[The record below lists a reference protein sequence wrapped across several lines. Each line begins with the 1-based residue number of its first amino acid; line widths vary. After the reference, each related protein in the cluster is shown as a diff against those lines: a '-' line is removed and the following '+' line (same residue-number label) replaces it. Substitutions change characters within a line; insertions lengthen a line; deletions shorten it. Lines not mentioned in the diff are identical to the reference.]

1 MKEQQYI
8 LKNAKSFELK
18 DIFDCG
24 QCFRWNKE
32 SDESYTGVFKQNV
45 INVKKQGQDVYFKG
59 ICSGDIKNVVTY
71 YFDLERDYENIK
83 KTLSK
88 VDINMKTSIE
98 YGKGIRILNQDLW
111 ETIISFIISA
121 NNNIP
126 RIKGI
131 IEKLSKTYGNE
142 IIWNNN
148 KYYTFPSVNQ
158 LKDVTIEQYRKL
170 GLGFRDIRL
179 YETTQMILNKEI
191 DLEYLKEE
199 KDTLK
204 VREELLKL
212 SPCRLCGPEPNEIGN
227 LCIAGH
233 NYDNGKFFSNISKL
247 SIGDKMKIYDLNN
260 NFLEYRIYDKFE
272 VEINNTSVLNQ
283 YTNGKK
289 ELTLI
294 TCNNKKKNR
303 FILKAKE
310 MD

>member
-1 MKEQQYI
+1 MKKFYKNKTLFLILLVFFILIILSIFIYFYFQKQKEQKLY
-8 LKNAKSFELK
+8 SFSEKL
-18 DIFDCG
+18 
-24 QCFRWNKE
+24 
-32 SDESYTGVFKQNV
+32 DEKYQ
-45 INVKKQGQDVYFKG
+45 
-59 ICSGDIKNVVTY
+59 
-71 YFDLERDYENIK
+71 
-83 KTLSK
+83 TLSLYST
-88 VDINMKTSIE
+88 NNTTTNSTSSHII
-98 YGKGIRILNQDLW
+98 GKI
-111 ETIISFIISA
+111 T
-121 NNNIP
+121 
-126 RIKGI
+126 
-131 IEKLSKTYGNE
+131 IEKINLNYSILSTC
-142 IIWNNN
+142 
-148 KYYTFPSVNQ
+148 T
-158 LKDVTIEQYRKL
+158 
-170 GLGFRDIRL
+170 
-179 YETTQMILNKEI
+179 
-191 DLEYLKEE
+191 
-199 KDTLK
+199 
-204 VREELLKL
+204 EELLKL